1 MLGLLDMRNSSASLS
16 EALQA
21 MRRRMRHAFE
31 RIKFFSRQEEGVSAI
46 EFAILT
52 PFLVAAILA
61 LGLISVLIDHRIK
74 MDQVLRAGA
83 AIAISDPGA
92 AAVAQRMREVALS
105 KGYSSINTTPGTVP
119 GVLHMQSVRSCF
131 CPEAPNGNL
140 GCNAICF
147 NQRPVVV
154 RYILEAGYRDPLTY
168 RFNDIMRR
176 IRLNFVIAYTDPFVR
191 TQVVVR

>member
-1 MLGLLDMRNSSASLS
+1 MPGLLDLRHPSASLS
-16 EALQA
+16 GTLPAT
-21 MRRRMRHAFE
+21 RRRMRGTFE
-31 RIKFFSRQEEGVSAI
+31 RFISLSRQEEGVSAI

-52 PFLVAAILA
+52 PLLIVAILSM
-61 LGLISVLIDHRIK
+61 GLISVLINHRIK
-74 MDQVLRAGA
+74 MDQILRAGA
-83 AIAISDPGA
+83 AVAISDPGGT
-92 AAVAQRMREVALS
+92 AVTQRMREVALS

-168 RFNDIMRR
+168 RFNDMMRR
-176 IRLNFVIAYTDPFVR
+176 IGLNFVIAYTDPFVR
-191 TQVVVR
+191 AQVVVR